1 MSGELTFTWTY
12 EDYLAVTGRVNSDDA
27 EERWSDI
34 VDLVE
39 NKYDEQIDNEIRSTI
54 DFVDSQILK
63 EEK

>member
-12 EDYLAVTGRVNSDDA
+12 EDYLAVTGRVSNDNSA
-27 EERWSDI
+27 ERWSDI